1 MSQFRG
7 TLFDWEFSN
16 PKRSIQDGAFHL
28 TGSVIFYS
36 QTALDQMFRYVRPC
50 TVRVAGD
57 PFAGGLVYV
66 DHWGPDPSGDLD
78 MTYLDVGPPLPP
90 PFDNATNWQP
100 TPVTYKAILTSLSRN
115 EALPNG
121 VHKADADFLLLMD
134 EVADVPGLTGSSRTG
149 QTGSDT
155 GAPPVDTGPPV
166 GGGGVVR
173 SVMGTNTSD
182 TNAYSLWDDSLGEN
196 VPPPDQWEQPY
207 TDATGWSN
215 SVIAAGAS
223 GIWATTD
230 GVWASTDPL
239 ADGEEVLFRQSFSVD
254 EGTIL
259 SGVLRTSFNEHLT
272 GVWIN
277 GNELEG
283 TVGLGVAVPLFVD
296 PAWLLQGEENVF
308 AASCVSRGT
317 EPAWVD
323 FRLDLTYSEAG

>member
-1 MSQFRG
+1 MSNFRG

-16 PKRSIQDGAFHL
+16 PRRSIQDGAIHL
-28 TGSVIFYS
+28 SGSIIFYS
-36 QTALDQMFRYVRPC
+36 QTDLDSMFTYVRPC

-66 DHWGPDPSGDLD
+66 DHWGPDPSGQLD
-78 MTYLDVGPPLPP
+78 MTYLAPGTPLPP
-90 PFDNATNWQP
+90 PFNNSTNWQP
-100 TPVTYKAILTSLSRN
+100 TPVTYKAILTSLTRN
-115 EALPNG
+115 EALPSG
-121 VHKADADFLLLMD
+121 VHKADADFLLLVD
-134 EVADVPGLTGSSRTG
+134 EIADAPGLTGSPRTG
-149 QTGSDT
+149 QTGT
-155 GAPPVDTGPPV
+155 EGPPS
-166 GGGGVVR
+166 GPIGGGVVR

-182 TNAYSLWDDSLGEN
+182 TNAYSLWDDSSGEN
-196 VPPPDQWEQPY
+196 VPPPDQWEQPSV
-207 TDATGWSN
+207 DATGWSN
-215 SVIAAGAS
+215 AVLAAGAS

-230 GVWASTDPL
+230 GVWASTQPL
-239 ADGEEVLFRQSFSVD
+239 GDGEEVLFRQSFSVD

-259 SGVLRTSFNEHLT
+259 SGVVRTSFNEHLT

-323 FRLDLTYSEAG
+323 FRIDLTYAEAG